1 MADNLKFNLDFNT
14 ADVPKEGIALEIE
27 KMMMQST
34 VQRRMF
40 ERRWYDNNFFD
51 DGFHFRY
58 VSRETGKIID
68 LIERTNLNVPQ
79 RAIPKA
85 SRQIRGIA
93 NLLMGLDPI
102 PVVYPEPISKH
113 SFPDEQMYQAAM
125 LESQRI
131 AGRVG
136 NWVQN
141 EWKKLKLR
149 EQITQMAILSAK
161 HGVSFMQIWPDSVDE
176 KIRTQV
182 FDAFDIYLMGFNNSI
197 YDSAYIIKAVPYLI
211 SKLKANEDFDQEQ
224 LAKIRPDNRYASS
237 EIKQAYMQ
245 SRFSA
250 GMNADS
256 AATLILKEAFIKE
269 YLSDDNWQ
277 EVKKKGEKH
286 GVMEGKKKGD
296 MVMRHVFTA
305 GGVWLMDEY
314 VNLPEF
320 PFVDFRYEPGPIYQ
334 VPLIERFIPANKS
347 LDTIMSRIE
356 RYANTMVTGTYL
368 KRRGEDLQ
376 ITNIPGGQVLEYTAT
391 PPAQMNMVNLP
402 SFLFS
407 FIGQLNNIIEEQGA
421 ATSALGQLPA
431 GVRSGTAIESI
442 KATEY
447 ANLKIATD
455 RLKDTVTRITER
467 MLDIAARYFVTPQTV
482 YYMDQGK
489 PAYFDIIG
497 QAGIEARNK
506 AKIAVPEGVTP
517 IMGNYLVDIEIESGL
532 GYTMEGKKQT
542 MQQIAQ
548 FMVQLAAQGY
558 VSQPAVQKVVERFL
572 KIFQFGSTQEFMEA
586 MQEGN
591 MPMTDQQI
599 QEMKVALAEVLKDT
613 GLGQPNHEQDI
624 QKTKVG
630 VAEALK
636 DLQVIGN
643 DNTQ

>member
-1 MADNLKFNLDFNT
+1 MADNLRINQEFDT
-14 ADVPKEGIALEIE
+14 ANVPSIGISLEIE
-27 KMMMQST
+27 KMIMQST

-93 NLLMGLDPI
+93 NLLMGPEHV
-102 PVVYPEPISKH
+102 PVIYPKAVTKYSYA
-113 SFPDEQMYQAAM
+113 SEQEYQQALQM
-125 LESQRI
+125 SGQI
-131 AGRVG
+131 AGRIG
-136 NWVQN
+136 QWMQT
-141 EWKKLKLR
+141 EWKNQELR
-149 EQITQMAILSAK
+149 EKATQMALLAAK
-161 HGVSFMQIWPDSVDE
+161 HGVSYLQIWPDAVDE

-182 FDAFDIYLMGFNNSI
+182 FDAFDIYLMGFMNSI
-197 YDSAYIIKAVPYLI
+197 YDSSYIIKAVPTLI
-211 SKLKANEDFDQEQ
+211 SKIKANENYNEGQ
-224 LAKIRPDNRYASS
+224 LAKIRPDNRYANS

-269 YLSDDNWQ
+269 YLSDENWEQ
-277 EVKKKGEKH
+277 AKKMGEKN
-286 GVMEGKKKGD
+286 GAMEGKKKGD
-296 MVMRHVFTA
+296 MIMRHTHSA
-305 GGVWLMDEY
+305 GGVWILDEY
-314 VNLPEF
+314 IADKEF

-356 RYANTMVTGTYL
+356 RYANTMVAGTYL

-391 PPAQMNMVNLP
+391 PPTQMNMVNLP

-407 FIGQLNNIIEEQGA
+407 FIGQLNQIIEEQGA
-421 ATSALGQLPA
+421 ATSALGQLPT
-431 GVRSGTAIESI
+431 GIRSGTAIESI
-442 KATEY
+442 KSTEY
-447 ANLKIATD
+447 SNLKIATD
-455 RLKDTVTRITER
+455 RLKDTIKRISMR
-467 MLDIAARYFVTPQTV
+467 MIEIASKYFISPQTV
-482 YYMDQGK
+482 YYLNEGQ
-489 PAYFDIIG
+489 PNYFDIIG
-497 QAGIEARNK
+497 EAGIKARQK
-506 AKIAVPEGVTP
+506 AKIEVPTDVVP
-517 IMGNYLVDIEIESGL
+517 IMGDMLVDIEIESGL

-572 KIFQFGSTQEFMEA
+572 KVFQFGSTQEFMEA

-591 MPMTDQQI
+591 MPMTNQQI
-599 QEMKVALAEVLKDT
+599 QEMKVAMAEVLKDT
-613 GLGQPNHEQDI
+613 GLGQPNVEQDI

-636 DLQVIGN
+636 DLQIGG
-643 DNTQ
+643 TEQ

>member
-1 MADNLKFNLDFNT
+1 MNEEFNT
-14 ADVPKEGIALEIE
+14 ANVPSIGMSLEIE

-93 NLLMGLDPI
+93 NLLMGPEHI
-102 PVVYPEPISKH
+102 PVVYPRPVTKYSY
-113 SFPDEQMYQAAM
+113 PDDQTYQQALLLSAQ
-125 LESQRI
+125 L

-136 NWVQN
+136 QWIQT
-141 EWKKLKLR
+141 EWKNQELR
-149 EQITQMAILSAK
+149 DKITQMAILSAK
-161 HGVSFMQIWPDSVDE
+161 HGVSYLQVWPDAVDE

-182 FDAFDIYLMGFNNSI
+182 FDAFDIYLMGFMNSI
-197 YDSAYIIKAVPYLI
+197 YDSAYIIKAVPTLI
-211 SKLKANEDFDQEQ
+211 SKIKANEKFKQEQ
-224 LAKIRPDNRYASS
+224 VAKIRPDNRYASS

-256 AATLILKEAFIKE
+256 ASTLILKEAFIKE
-269 YLSDDNWQ
+269 YLNDDNWEQ
-277 EVKKKGEKH
+277 AKKMGEEN
-286 GVMEGKKKGD
+286 GAMEGKKKGD
-296 MVMRHVFTA
+296 MIMRHTFSA
-305 GGVWLMDEY
+305 GGVWLGDEY
-314 VNLPEF
+314 VNLAEF

-356 RYANTMVTGTYL
+356 RYANTMVAGTYL

-391 PPAQMNMVNLP
+391 PPQQMSMVNLP

-407 FIGQLNNIIEEQGA
+407 FIGQLNQIIEEQGA
-421 ATSALGQLPA
+421 ATSALGSLPT
-431 GVRSGTAIESI
+431 GIRSGTAIESI
-442 KATEY
+442 KSTEY

-455 RLKDTVTRITER
+455 RLKDTVKRVTMR
-467 MLDIAARYFVTPQTV
+467 MIEIASKYFISPQTV
-482 YYMDQGK
+482 FSLKEGVPD
-489 PAYFDIIG
+489 YFDIVG
-497 QAGIEARNK
+497 EAGVEARRK
-506 AKIAVPEGVTP
+506 AKIEVPDGIVP
-517 IMGNYLVDIEIESGL
+517 IMGDMMVDIEIESGL

-572 KIFQFGSTQEFMEA
+572 KVFQFGSTQEFMEA

-599 QEMKVALAEVLKDT
+599 QEMKVAMAEVLKDT
-613 GLGQPNHEQDI
+613 GLGQPNIEGDI
-624 QKTKVG
+624 QKTKIG

-636 DLQVIGN
+636 DLQVVGN
-643 DNTQ
+643 QNAVDETGA